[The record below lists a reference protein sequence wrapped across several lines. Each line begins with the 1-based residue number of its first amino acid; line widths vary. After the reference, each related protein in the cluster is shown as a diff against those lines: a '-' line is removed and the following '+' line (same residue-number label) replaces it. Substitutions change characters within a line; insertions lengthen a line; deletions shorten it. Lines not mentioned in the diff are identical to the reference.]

1 MHRKGKYNNKIVYK
15 KDGKFDSQKEY
26 TFWLKL
32 KRQEEM
38 GLIRNLDRQ
47 VPFLLIEKSKFGCEI
62 KYIADF
68 VYVDNK
74 NNEVVVADCKSVVT
88 EKDPVFKIK
97 SRLFAEKY
105 GFEIKILK

>member
-38 GLIRNLDRQ
+38 GLIRNLTRQ
-47 VPFLLIEKSKFGCEI
+47 VPFLLIEKSKFGREI

-74 NNEVVVADCKSVVT
+74 TNEVIVSDCKSEAT
-88 EKDPVFKIK
+88 ITQEFKLKARI
-97 SRLFAEKY
+97 FAEKY